1 MTKSDYITIADII
14 IELNINDYISPMV
27 THTISETFTKKL
39 KQDNDKFDVVKFIEY
54 IKERL

>member
-14 IELNINDYISPMV
+14 VELNTNDYISPMV
-27 THTISETFTKKL
+27 THTISEAFTKKL